1 MDPLF
6 VNQWKLKAMIIT
18 NAMPS
23 FFCRPDMALFYYTGI
38 TIGFEYETYA
48 FREDRAHLLVQD
60 EVFIIKQ
67 NNQMSEL
74 TYNITIDFFSG
85 SALICGSCYVQS
97 LAKHHEVI
105 TPIQQRIPVNFRIF
119 PDDVPEGIETF
130 TVQIRNNDPATNFT
144 NYPGEATISIFD
156 DYGRYQ
162 YVWFLGVN
170 SVHMLPETG
179 GAVSWLIHH
188 ITKRPISHGL
198 RGRGGV
204 FEATIDHTTWIR
216 AARSRW
222 TQQR

>member
-1 MDPLF
+1 
-6 VNQWKLKAMIIT
+6 
-18 NAMPS
+18 
-23 FFCRPDMALFYYTGI
+23 MALFYYTGI

-85 SALICGSCYVQS
+85 SAIICGSCDVQS

-105 TPIQQRIPVNFRIF
+105 TPMQQRIPVNFRIF

-156 DYGRYQ
+156 DYGRYHKL
-162 YVWFLGVN
+162 VCMIFRCEFCSHVARNRGC
-170 SVHMLPETG
+170 SVLVDPSHYET
-179 GAVSWLIHH
+179 SH
-188 ITKRPISHGL
+188 IAWSEGKRWS
-198 RGRGGV
+198 V
-204 FEATIDHTTWIR
+204 
-216 AARSRW
+216 
-222 TQQR
+222 